1 MIFFVKSLFLK
12 KVSAP
17 FFDPNLHFQKDWAFF
32 SEGVRPSVFFNRK
45 IEGGKYM
52 GNLTE
57 LKNIASASRNLKT
70 KIFPL
75 DFCGPVCTHLPQ
87 LRETYCCQFME

>member
-17 FFDPNLHFQKDWAFF
+17 FFDPNLHFQKDRTFF
-32 SEGVRPSVFFNRK
+32 SEGVRPSGFFNRK
-45 IEGGKYM
+45 IESGKFM
-52 GNLTE
+52 GKLTE
-57 LKNIASASRNLKT
+57 LKNIASASRNLKRM
-70 KIFPL
+70 IFPL

-87 LRETYCCQFME
+87 PREMQCFFR

>member
-17 FFDPNLHFQKDWAFF
+17 FFDPNVHFQKDWAFF
-32 SEGVRPSVFFNRK
+32 SEGVRSSDFFYMK
-45 IEGGKYM
+45 SMSLKFMGK
-52 GNLTE
+52 LTAF
-57 LKNIASASRNLKT
+57 KKIASASRNLET
-70 KIFPL
+70 SIFPR

-87 LRETYCCQFME
+87 PREFV